1 MLVFYLKL
9 CYLLTDSIQA
19 DDKDPDSTI
28 VMITAPWRPGLPS
41 KQYYRDDN
49 VIRMY
54 KETIGQ
60 VLEGLLREARPDT
73 TILEGWSSHEGV
85 RTGLTVKSEMLV
97 DSLVNFETQLAEAGP
112 DPEDAQDVTKYYNPL
127 TLEAVRALLP
137 QVSIP
142 YLISSRSSGFS
153 PEKIIVG
160 SPSYLKAV
168 SSILLSTNL
177 ETIRA
182 YLVWKTVQVYGVNI
196 ESDAIKPLQR
206 FNNQLGG
213 KDPEVKEERW
223 RTCVK
228 HVDRGL
234 GQ

>member
-1 MLVFYLKL
+1 M
-9 CYLLTDSIQA
+9 
-19 DDKDPDSTI
+19 
-28 VMITAPWRPGLPS
+28 VMAPWRPGLPS
-41 KQYYRDDN
+41 KEYYRDDN

-54 KETIGQ
+54 KSTIAQ
-60 VLEGLLREARPDT
+60 VLEGLLQEASPNT
-73 TILEGWSSHEGV
+73 TILASWQNQEGPES
-85 RTGLTVKSEMLV
+85 GLGIKSEVLV
-97 DSLVNFETQLAEAGP
+97 DALVDFEKQLAEASP

-142 YLISSRSSGFS
+142 YLISSRTSNFS
-153 PEKIIVG
+153 PDKIIVG

-168 SSILLSTNL
+168 SAILSRASKQ
-177 ETIRA
+177 TIQA
-182 YLVWKTVQVYGVNI
+182 YLVWKTVQVYGINI

-206 FNNQLGG
+206 FNNRLGG

-234 GQ
+234 GKQTCFTGNRMMLMF